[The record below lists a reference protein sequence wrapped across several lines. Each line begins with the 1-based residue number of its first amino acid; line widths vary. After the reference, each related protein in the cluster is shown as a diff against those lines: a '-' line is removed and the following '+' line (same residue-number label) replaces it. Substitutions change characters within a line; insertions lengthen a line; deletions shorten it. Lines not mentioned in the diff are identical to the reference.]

1 MDKKSEKTLDL
12 IQNKTL
18 RENFNVQFVLKYQ
31 KMIQKEDWVLGHDLM
46 VL

>member
-1 MDKKSEKTLDL
+1 MDKKFEKTLNL

-18 RENFNVQFVLKYQ
+18 RENFNVQFVVEYQ
-31 KMIQKEDWVLGHDLM
+31 KMIQKEEWVLGHDLM